1 MGIESSIALMAS
13 SVVDALGT
21 LTHGMHLLYLCL
33 GVAMGLVVGIFPG
46 LGGIVGLSLLLP
58 FLYGMDPTSALAMLI
73 GLVAIIPTS
82 DTFTSVLMGIP
93 GSTASQATV
102 LDGFP
107 LAKKGEGARALG
119 AAFSASLYGGLIGAL
134 VLTLVIV
141 VARPFILLFTSAE
154 LFMLTILGLSMVG
167 VLAGDSLVKGMT
179 ACGLGLL
186 LGALGGAPATGEYR
200 MTLGN
205 VYLGDGL
212 PLVVVGLAMFAL
224 PEIIDLLRGGGSISR
239 SQTLGHGWMRGLKDM
254 WQNKWLCTRCA
265 GIGCLVG
272 ALPGLGGSVVDWIAY
287 GHVKQ
292 TVKDTSM
299 FGQGDI
305 RGVLAPE
312 SANNAKEG
320 GGLIPTLL
328 FAIPGSG
335 SMAVFLGGLTLIGL
349 EPGPRMVEGKLDLT
363 YVIIW
368 SLALANV
375 LGAGACLL
383 ISKQVARLTTI
394 RYAFLAPFMIMVI
407 SFAAFQAT
415 RDLGDLVALF
425 CVGLLG
431 ILLKRFGWPRPAF
444 LIGFVLADKSEV
456 YLYQAVQLHDWNFL
470 LRPGVL
476 IIAAII
482 ALSVWMGARNA
493 PQAETT
499 AGEGGPAKATNMRPQ
514 AYFALFAVVLFA
526 WGLIDGLQ
534 RSFLGGVYMIGIGVT
549 MLPFALYLLYMTWT
563 NRTDSNVNYDHEVE
577 GEHVGQEGVPG
588 LWHYIIWLAG
598 YLVTVALVGFWL
610 AIIGFFIVFL
620 RVKSDASWLRIG
632 IMTICG
638 VGFITGLSWIMLLNF
653 PGGLLQYYFDL
664 PWPLR

>member
-1 MGIESSIALMAS
+1 MLMVESVI
-13 SVVDALGT
+13 DALAEITRGA
-21 LTHGMHLLYLCL
+21 HLLYLL
-33 GVAMGLVVGIFPG
+33 IGVGLGLVVGIFPG

-93 GSTASQATV
+93 GSSASQATV

-107 LAKKGEGARALG
+107 LAKKGEAARALG
-119 AAFSASLYGGLIGAL
+119 AAFSASLFGGLFGAI
-134 VLTLVIV
+134 VLTVVIV
-141 VARPFILLFTSAE
+141 AARPVILLFTSAE

-167 VLAGDSLVKGMT
+167 VLAGDSLAKGVL

-186 LGALGGAPATGEYR
+186 FGALGGAPATGEFR
-200 MTLGN
+200 MSFDN
-205 VYLGDGL
+205 PYLGDGL
-212 PLVVVGLAMFAL
+212 PLVVIGLAMFAV
-224 PEIIDLLRGGGSISR
+224 PEIIDLLRSGGAISR
-239 SQTLGHGWMRGLKDM
+239 SESLGHGWLRGLKDM
-254 WQNKWLCTRCA
+254 WLYKWLCLRCA
-265 GIGCLVG
+265 FIGCIVG

-292 TVKDTSM
+292 TVKDSSQ
-299 FGQGDI
+299 FGKGDI

-335 SMAVFLGGLTLIGL
+335 SMAVFLGGMQLIGL
-349 EPGPRMVEGKLDLT
+349 EPGPRMVESGLDLT

-375 LGAGACLL
+375 VGAGACLL
-383 ISKQVARLTTI
+383 ISKQVALLTTI
-394 RYAFLAPFMIMVI
+394 RYVYLAPFMIMVI

-425 CVGLLG
+425 VMGLLG

-456 YLYQAVQLHDWNFL
+456 YLYQAVQLHDWSFL

-476 IIAAII
+476 VIAAITI
-482 ALSVWMGARNA
+482 VSVWLGARNA
-493 PQAETT
+493 PKSETL
-499 AGEGGPAKATNMRPQ
+499 AAEGGPAKATSMRPQ
-514 AYFALFAVVLFA
+514 ALFALGTVILFA

-534 RSFLGGVYMIGIGVT
+534 RSFLGGVYTIGIGIV
-549 MLPFALYLLYMTWT
+549 MLPIAIYVLYMTAR
-563 NRTDSNVNYDHEVE
+563 NRTESVLNYDHEIE
-577 GEHVGQEGVPG
+577 GEHVGKPGVPG
-588 LWHYIIWLAG
+588 LWHYILWLG
-598 YLVTVALVGFWL
+598 GFILGVALIGFWL
-610 AIIGFFIVFL
+610 AIVGFFVTFL
-620 RVKSDASWLRIG
+620 RVKSEASWLRIV
-632 IMTICG
+632 TLTTAG
-638 VGFITGLSWIMLLNF
+638 VGFITALSWIMVLNF
-653 PGGLLQYYFDL
+653 PGGLLQELYDL
-664 PWPLR
+664 PWPIR